1 MKTLVLGNGF
11 DIDHELPTKYKDFLC
26 FVEVIKEIQILEE
39 KGDSSSYILD
49 TELKKYVY
57 NLLYLDD
64 KKKTKFEVL
73 SLLESNVWIDYFLN
87 VKGEFGENWIDFEA
101 EISHVVQELENVKD
115 YVIDEMRKGVKVTDV
130 PDFMKKRLDKLS
142 PNAVGIYKDGNE
154 REMYDFISKWV
165 NDLKRMI
172 HLLEIYL
179 DDYVQKIKIACFS
192 PDIYELNP
200 DRVISFNYTNTYEK
214 IYSYKRNGIKYNYIH
229 GKSSSD
235 SSVDTCNMVLGIDE
249 YLDNDRRNQKTEFI
263 QFKKYFQRI
272 HKKTDCEYVYW
283 FDKELRTEKS
293 ERNREEVFIFGH
305 SLDITDGDVLSTIIN
320 CPNTYVTIFYHDDV
334 DYGKQIT
341 NLVSLLGQDIMLSK
355 VYGKNPSIIF
365 KHQQEHRLI
374 SNSEFEVASDMYKL
388 RNLYEYN
395 NLQAQEIVNG
405 VINKIENCNISYF
418 ENQKNVVNMYDILQE
433 LGLAEENRSKLL
445 SFAKVIYDDKL
456 LGQKVHIDASQWEYE
471 DYDGHHYCD
480 SKTEKFINE
489 INKYNF
495 EQYEKYVFP
504 IQNESDEE
512 EMYLLYPNKVKDGYS
527 IDDYEKTF
535 QYALNKINS
544 TATDTRKVLNALC
557 TIALHL
563 DSEDVKKFYRAKEK
577 SSKNPILQS
586 RINYIMSCYEED
598 LYMEYQA
605 RQYEESVN
613 DD

>member
-11 DIDHELPTKYKDFLC
+11 NIDHELPTKYKDFLC

-39 KGDSSSYILD
+39 KGDFSSYILD

-73 SLLESNVWIDYFLN
+73 SLLESNIWIDYFLN

-179 DDYVQKIKIACFS
+179 DDYVQKIKKACLS

-293 ERNREEVFIFGH
+293 EKNREEVFIFGH

-395 NLQAQEIVNG
+395 NVQAQEIVNG
-405 VINKIENCNISYF
+405 VIN
-418 ENQKNVVNMYDILQE
+418 
-433 LGLAEENRSKLL
+433 
-445 SFAKVIYDDKL
+445 
-456 LGQKVHIDASQWEYE
+456 
-471 DYDGHHYCD
+471 
-480 SKTEKFINE
+480 
-489 INKYNF
+489 
-495 EQYEKYVFP
+495 
-504 IQNESDEE
+504 
-512 EMYLLYPNKVKDGYS
+512 
-527 IDDYEKTF
+527 
-535 QYALNKINS
+535 
-544 TATDTRKVLNALC
+544 
-557 TIALHL
+557 
-563 DSEDVKKFYRAKEK
+563 
-577 SSKNPILQS
+577 
-586 RINYIMSCYEED
+586 
-598 LYMEYQA
+598 
-605 RQYEESVN
+605 
-613 DD
+613 

>member
-115 YVIDEMRKGVKVTDV
+115 YVIDEMRKGVKVIDV

-179 DDYVQKIKIACFS
+179 DDYVQKIKIAYFS

-283 FDKELRTEKS
+283 FDKELRAEKS
-293 ERNREEVFIFGH
+293 EKNREEVFIFGH

-374 SNSEFEVASDMYKL
+374 SNSEFEVTSDML

-395 NLQAQEIVNG
+395 NVQAQEIVNG

-489 INKYNF
+489 INKYNL

-605 RQYEESVN
+605 RQYEDSVN
-613 DD
+613 DE

>member
-73 SLLESNVWIDYFLN
+73 SLLESNIWIDYFLN

-293 ERNREEVFIFGH
+293 EKNREEVFIFGH

-395 NLQAQEIVNG
+395 NVQAQEIVNG

-489 INKYNF
+489 INKYNL

-563 DSEDVKKFYRAKEK
+563 DSEDVKKFYRAKKK

>member
-214 IYSYKRNGIKYNYIH
+214 IDSYKRNGIKYNYIH

-293 ERNREEVFIFGH
+293 EKNREEVFIFGH

-395 NLQAQEIVNG
+395 NVQAQEIVNG

-433 LGLAEENRSKLL
+433 LGLAEEYRSKLL

-456 LGQKVHIDASQWEYE
+456 LGQKVHIDALQWEYE

-489 INKYNF
+489 INKYNL

>member
-293 ERNREEVFIFGH
+293 EKNREEVFIFGH

-395 NLQAQEIVNG
+395 NVQAQEIVNG

-471 DYDGHHYCD
+471 DYDGHYYCD

-489 INKYNF
+489 INEYNL

-563 DSEDVKKFYRAKEK
+563 DSEDVKKFYRAKKK

>member
-1 MKTLVLGNGF
+1 M
-11 DIDHELPTKYKDFLC
+11 
-26 FVEVIKEIQILEE
+26 
-39 KGDSSSYILD
+39 
-49 TELKKYVY
+49 
-57 NLLYLDD
+57 
-64 KKKTKFEVL
+64 
-73 SLLESNVWIDYFLN
+73 
-87 VKGEFGENWIDFEA
+87 
-101 EISHVVQELENVKD
+101 
-115 YVIDEMRKGVKVTDV
+115 
-130 PDFMKKRLDKLS
+130 S

-293 ERNREEVFIFGH
+293 EKNREEVFIFGH

-395 NLQAQEIVNG
+395 NVQAQEIVNG
-405 VINKIENCNISYF
+405 VIN
-418 ENQKNVVNMYDILQE
+418 
-433 LGLAEENRSKLL
+433 
-445 SFAKVIYDDKL
+445 
-456 LGQKVHIDASQWEYE
+456 
-471 DYDGHHYCD
+471 
-480 SKTEKFINE
+480 
-489 INKYNF
+489 
-495 EQYEKYVFP
+495 
-504 IQNESDEE
+504 
-512 EMYLLYPNKVKDGYS
+512 
-527 IDDYEKTF
+527 
-535 QYALNKINS
+535 
-544 TATDTRKVLNALC
+544 
-557 TIALHL
+557 
-563 DSEDVKKFYRAKEK
+563 
-577 SSKNPILQS
+577 
-586 RINYIMSCYEED
+586 
-598 LYMEYQA
+598 
-605 RQYEESVN
+605 
-613 DD
+613 

>member
-39 KGDSSSYILD
+39 KVDSSSYVLD

-57 NLLYLDD
+57 NLFFLDD
-64 KKKTKFEVL
+64 KKKIKIEVL
-73 SLLESNVWIDYFLN
+73 SLLESNAWIDYFLN

-115 YVIDEMRKGVKVTDV
+115 YVIDEMRKGVKAVDV

-154 REMYDFISKWV
+154 RDIHDFISKWV

-179 DDYVQKIKIACFS
+179 GDYVQKLKIAYFS

-229 GKSSSD
+229 GKASSD

-283 FDKELRTEKS
+283 FDKELRAEKS
-293 ERNREEVFIFGH
+293 EKNHEEVFIFGH
-305 SLDITDGDVLSTIIN
+305 SLDITDGDVLSTIIK

-334 DYGKQIT
+334 DYGKQIA
-341 NLVSLLGQDIMLSK
+341 NLVSLLGQDILLSK

-365 KHQQEHRLI
+365 KYQQEHRLI
-374 SNSEFEVASDMYKL
+374 SNSEFEVSSDMYKL

-395 NLQAQEIVNG
+395 NVQAQEIVNG
-405 VINKIENCNISYF
+405 VINNIENCNISYF

-433 LGLAEENRSKLL
+433 LGLAEENKSKLL

-456 LGQKVHIDASQWEYE
+456 LGQKVHIDVSQWEYE

-489 INKYNF
+489 INSYNL
-495 EQYEKYVFP
+495 EQYEKHVFP
-504 IQNESDEE
+504 VQNESNEE

-535 QYALNKINS
+535 QYALNKINF

-563 DSEDVKKFYRAKEK
+563 DSEDVKKFYRDKEK

-613 DD
+613 ND

>member
-73 SLLESNVWIDYFLN
+73 SLLESNIWIDYFLN

-293 ERNREEVFIFGH
+293 EKNREEVFIFGH

-395 NLQAQEIVNG
+395 NVQAQEIVNG

-489 INKYNF
+489 INKYNL

-512 EMYLLYPNKVKDGYS
+512 EMYLLYPNKVKDGYL

-535 QYALNKINS
+535 QYAMNKINS

-563 DSEDVKKFYRAKEK
+563 DSEDVKKFYRAKKK

>member
-154 REMYDFISKWV
+154 REMYDFISKRV

-293 ERNREEVFIFGH
+293 EKNREEVFIFGH

-395 NLQAQEIVNG
+395 NVQAQEIVNG

-489 INKYNF
+489 INKYNL

-544 TATDTRKVLNALC
+544 TTTDTRKVLNALC

-613 DD
+613 DE

>member
-154 REMYDFISKWV
+154 REMYDFISKRV

-293 ERNREEVFIFGH
+293 EKNREEVFIFGH

-365 KHQQEHRLI
+365 KHKQEHRLI

-395 NLQAQEIVNG
+395 NVQAQEIVNG

-489 INKYNF
+489 INKYNL

-544 TATDTRKVLNALC
+544 TTTDTRKVLNALC

-577 SSKNPILQS
+577 SLKNPILQS

-613 DD
+613 DE

>member
-64 KKKTKFEVL
+64 KMKIKFEVL

-115 YVIDEMRKGVKVTDV
+115 YVIDEMRKGVKVIDV

-154 REMYDFISKWV
+154 REMYDFISKLV

-200 DRVISFNYTNTYEK
+200 DRVISFNYTNTYKK

-229 GKSSSD
+229 GKASSD

-293 ERNREEVFIFGH
+293 EKNREEVFIFGH

-395 NLQAQEIVNG
+395 NVQAQEIVNG

-489 INKYNF
+489 INKYNL

-613 DD
+613 DE

>member
-26 FVEVIKEIQILEE
+26 FVEEIKEIQILEG
-39 KGDSSSYILD
+39 KVDFSSYMLD
-49 TELKKYVY
+49 TELKQYVY
-57 NLLYLDD
+57 NLFFLDD
-64 KKKTKFEVL
+64 KKKTKIEVL
-73 SLLESNVWIDYFLN
+73 SLLESNAWIDYFLN
-87 VKGEFGENWIDFEA
+87 VKDEFGENWIDFEA
-101 EISHVVQELENVKD
+101 EISHVVQELENVKE
-115 YVIDEMRKGVKVTDV
+115 YVVDEMRKGVKAIDV
-130 PDFMKKRLDKLS
+130 PDFMKKRLDKVS

-154 REMYDFISKWV
+154 RDIHDFISKWV

-179 DDYVQKIKIACFS
+179 VDYVQKIKIAYFS
-192 PDIYELNP
+192 PDIYELKP

-229 GKSSSD
+229 GKASSD
-235 SSVDTCNMVLGIDE
+235 SSVDNCNMVLGIDE

-283 FDKELRTEKS
+283 FDKELRAKKS
-293 ERNREEVFIFGH
+293 EKNREEVFIFGH

-341 NLVSLLGQDIMLSK
+341 NLVSLLGQDILLSK

-365 KHQQEHRLI
+365 KHQQEHRQI
-374 SNSEFEVASDMYKL
+374 SNSEFEVSSDMYKL

-395 NLQAQEIVNG
+395 NVQAQEIVNG

-445 SFAKVIYDDKL
+445 SFAKIIYDDKL
-456 LGQKVHIDASQWEYE
+456 FGQKVHIDVSHWEYE

-480 SKTEKFINE
+480 CKTEKFINE
-489 INKYNF
+489 INRYNL

-504 IQNESDEE
+504 VQNENDEE
-512 EMYLLYPNKVKDGYS
+512 EMYLLYPNKVKEGYS

-535 QYALNKINS
+535 QYAMNKINS
-544 TATDTRKVLNALC
+544 TSADTRKVLNALC

-563 DSEDVKKFYRAKEK
+563 DSEDVEEFYRAKEK
-577 SSKNPILQS
+577 NSKNPILQS
-586 RINYIMSCYEED
+586 RINYIMSCYAED

-605 RQYEESVN
+605 RQYEESVK

>member
-293 ERNREEVFIFGH
+293 EKNREEVFIFGH

-395 NLQAQEIVNG
+395 NVQAQEIVNG

-433 LGLAEENRSKLL
+433 LGLAEEYRSKLL

-456 LGQKVHIDASQWEYE
+456 LGQKVHIDALQWEYE

-489 INKYNF
+489 INKYNL

>member
-39 KGDSSSYILD
+39 KVDSSSYVLD

-57 NLLYLDD
+57 NLFFLDD
-64 KKKTKFEVL
+64 KKKIKIEVL
-73 SLLESNVWIDYFLN
+73 SLLESNAWIDYFLN

-115 YVIDEMRKGVKVTDV
+115 YVIDEMRKGVKAVDV

-154 REMYDFISKWV
+154 RDIHDFISKWV

-179 DDYVQKIKIACFS
+179 GDYVQKLKIAYFS

-229 GKSSSD
+229 GKASSD

-283 FDKELRTEKS
+283 FDKELRAEKS
-293 ERNREEVFIFGH
+293 EKNHEEVFIFGH

-334 DYGKQIT
+334 DYGKQIA
-341 NLVSLLGQDIMLSK
+341 NLVSLLGQDILLSK

-365 KHQQEHRLI
+365 KYQQEHRLI
-374 SNSEFEVASDMYKL
+374 SNSEFEVSSDMYKL

-395 NLQAQEIVNG
+395 NVQAQEIVNG
-405 VINKIENCNISYF
+405 VINNIENCNISYF

-433 LGLAEENRSKLL
+433 LGLAEENKSKLL

-456 LGQKVHIDASQWEYE
+456 LGQKVHIDVSQWEYE

-489 INKYNF
+489 INSYNL
-495 EQYEKYVFP
+495 EQYEKHVFP
-504 IQNESDEE
+504 VQNKSDEE

-535 QYALNKINS
+535 QYALNKINF

-563 DSEDVKKFYRAKEK
+563 DSEDVKKFYRDKEK

-613 DD
+613 ND

>member
-1 MKTLVLGNGF
+1 M
-11 DIDHELPTKYKDFLC
+11 
-26 FVEVIKEIQILEE
+26 
-39 KGDSSSYILD
+39 D

-73 SLLESNVWIDYFLN
+73 SLLESNIWIDYFLN

-142 PNAVGIYKDGNE
+142 PNAVGIYKDGNG

-293 ERNREEVFIFGH
+293 EKNREEVFIFGH

-365 KHQQEHRLI
+365 KHQQHRLI

-395 NLQAQEIVNG
+395 NVQAQEIVNG

-456 LGQKVHIDASQWEYE
+456 LGQKVHINASQWEYE

-489 INKYNF
+489 INKYNL

-563 DSEDVKKFYRAKEK
+563 DSEDVKKFYRAKKK

>member
-489 INKYNF
+489 INKYNL

>member
-39 KGDSSSYILD
+39 KGDFSSYILD

-73 SLLESNVWIDYFLN
+73 SLLESNIWIDYFLN

-293 ERNREEVFIFGH
+293 EKNREEVFIFGH

-395 NLQAQEIVNG
+395 NVQAQEIVNG

-489 INKYNF
+489 INKYNL

-512 EMYLLYPNKVKDGYS
+512 EMYLLYPNKVKGGYL

-535 QYALNKINS
+535 QYAMNKINS

-563 DSEDVKKFYRAKEK
+563 DSEDVKKFYRAKKK

>member
-57 NLLYLDD
+57 NLLYLDN

-115 YVIDEMRKGVKVTDV
+115 YVIDEMRKGVKVIDV

-293 ERNREEVFIFGH
+293 EKNREEVFIFGH

-395 NLQAQEIVNG
+395 NVQAQEIVNG

-480 SKTEKFINE
+480 NKTEKFINE
-489 INKYNF
+489 INKYNL

-512 EMYLLYPNKVKDGYS
+512 EMHLLYPNKVKDGYS

-563 DSEDVKKFYRAKEK
+563 DSEDVKKFYRVKEK
-577 SSKNPILQS
+577 NSKNPILKS

-613 DD
+613 DE